1 MAKKG
6 TPRNQPNVNVQPPK
20 DQPISRQQ
28 LDGSVAIMVTRL
40 RDLAGSI
47 DIVVQ
52 GYNKFIR
59 EQKLPKEDKKV
70 EV

>member
-6 TPRNQPNVNVQPPK
+6 TPRNQRPNYDPKK

-47 DIVVQ
+47 DVVVQ
-52 GYNKFIR
+52 GYNKFIQ
-59 EQKLPKEDKKV
+59 EQKLPKEDKKA
-70 EV
+70 EK